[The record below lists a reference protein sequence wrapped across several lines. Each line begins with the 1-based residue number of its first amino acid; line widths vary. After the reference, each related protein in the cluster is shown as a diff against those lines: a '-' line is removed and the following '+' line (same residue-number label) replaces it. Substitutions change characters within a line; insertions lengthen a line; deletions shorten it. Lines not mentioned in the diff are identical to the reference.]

1 MRFHQSLTSTT
12 TRPLWKEIGR
22 PKCRIYTPQCFATI
36 YHFSAIQISNR
47 RVCTTSIHKSF
58 STKWQTKL
66 VKSYKKAMFSLK
78 SVETLKAPFSVQ
90 SVVPFSARVLLPVSA
105 ETCLQLD
112 GPSEILLATKL
123 CRQLHHLW
131 MEFSV
136 EERTIVNPT
145 TRRTNSFTLIHQ
157 RKYQGG
163 EENHNHELFCRIHC
177 SVFRKVD
184 GDLIFLVTVRSSGL
198 IQCLW
203 LV

>member
-1 MRFHQSLTSTT
+1 
-12 TRPLWKEIGR
+12 
-22 PKCRIYTPQCFATI
+22 
-36 YHFSAIQISNR
+36 
-47 RVCTTSIHKSF
+47 
-58 STKWQTKL
+58 
-66 VKSYKKAMFSLK
+66 MFSLK
-78 SVETLKAPFSVQ
+78 SVETLKPPFSVQ

-145 TRRTNSFTLIHQ
+145 TGRTNSFTLIHQ

-163 EENHNHELFCRIHC
+163 EENHNHKLFCRIHR
-177 SVFRKVD
+177 SVFRKVVICFS
-184 GDLIFLVTVRSSGL
+184 L
-198 IQCLW
+198 
-203 LV
+203 